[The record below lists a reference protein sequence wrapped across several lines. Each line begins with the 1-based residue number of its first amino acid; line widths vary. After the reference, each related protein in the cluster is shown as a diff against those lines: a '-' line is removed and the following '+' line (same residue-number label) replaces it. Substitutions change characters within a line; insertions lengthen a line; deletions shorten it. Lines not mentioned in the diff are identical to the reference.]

1 VYASAALGATA
12 YNELFLVYV
21 VLFSASLYAFVL
33 SFVSID
39 QRLLARLLPGL
50 PHRAPGIFMIASGVV
65 TLVVWL
71 SPLLAS
77 MLKGQPPETLDIY
90 TGRVTDALDLG
101 IITPATFVAGMLILR
116 RKPLGYVMAF
126 SMLVLEIMLAPMIAA
141 QTISQLRAGIS
152 FTPGEIIG
160 PITGFA
166 VLGVSA
172 LWVYVA
178 LLRRI
183 PDARASGHDDLRN
196 EVSLHDG
203 ERLR

>member
-1 VYASAALGATA
+1 
-12 YNELFLVYV
+12 
-21 VLFSASLYAFVL
+21 
-33 SFVSID
+33 
-39 QRLLARLLPGL
+39 
-50 PHRAPGIFMIASGVV
+50 
-65 TLVVWL
+65 
-71 SPLLAS
+71 
-77 MLKGQPPETLDIY
+77 
-90 TGRVTDALDLG
+90 
-101 IITPATFVAGMLILR
+101 MLILR

-183 PDARASGHDDLRN
+183 PDAGASGHDDLRN